1 VFLLAKHR
9 SHRSALCCQTGSSSS
24 CKNAI
29 ESYEIKGVWKARRL
43 LHLSKLL
50 YFSFPLKTSKSYLVL
65 YNDIQITEVVAKIES
80 RVAKH
85 AAQNKAITK
94 HLHIIPI
101 FIDSVDL
108 VYSIN
113 LAAYD

>member
-1 VFLLAKHR
+1 M
-9 SHRSALCCQTGSSSS
+9 
-24 CKNAI
+24 
-29 ESYEIKGVWKARRL
+29 
-43 LHLSKLL
+43 SKLL